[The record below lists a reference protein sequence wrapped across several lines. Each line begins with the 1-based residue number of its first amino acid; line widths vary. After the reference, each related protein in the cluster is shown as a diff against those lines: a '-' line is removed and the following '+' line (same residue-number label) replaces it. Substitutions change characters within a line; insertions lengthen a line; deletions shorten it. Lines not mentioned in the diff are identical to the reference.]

1 VKIRTTLIKGTRLDH
16 HVAISR
22 PQNILPLNLMSVIKL
37 FTNENNILITILPYN
52 DTERLLTG
60 NYLPEIDIFFLNL
73 ISKKQ

>member
-37 FTNENNILITILPYN
+37 FTNENILITILPYN

-60 NYLPEIDIFFLNL
+60 NCLPEIDIFFLNL